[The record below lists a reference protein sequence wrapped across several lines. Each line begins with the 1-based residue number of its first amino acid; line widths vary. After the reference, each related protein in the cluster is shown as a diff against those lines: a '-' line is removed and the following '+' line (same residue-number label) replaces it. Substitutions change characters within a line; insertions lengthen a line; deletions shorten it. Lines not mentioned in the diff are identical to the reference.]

1 LKGAYEREKKKS
13 FGSQGLEIRHGSR
26 ISWPPEEEAYIE
38 VKPILSEKLRARR
51 GKLNLTQA
59 QLAEKIGSH
68 QISLLWPE

>member
-1 LKGAYEREKKKS
+1 LAAKGWKS
-13 FGSQGLEIRHGSR
+13 VTVAEFLGLT
-26 ISWPPEEEAYIE
+26 PQEEAYIE
-38 VKPILSEKLRARR
+38 VKLILSEKLRARR